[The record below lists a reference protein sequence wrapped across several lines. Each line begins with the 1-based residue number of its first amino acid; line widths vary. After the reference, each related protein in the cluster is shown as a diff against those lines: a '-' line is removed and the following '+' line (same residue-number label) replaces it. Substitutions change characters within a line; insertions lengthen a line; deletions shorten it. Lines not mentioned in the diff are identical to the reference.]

1 MTRSFQLNLIVTC
14 LTFIYSSDN
23 FVPESDSEDEKPKK
37 KTGGGRKKKAGS
49 DNEVEAK
56 KPKKGKY
63 CIYYFI
69 QHIFK
74 IFHHLKTLC
83 VYDKI

>member
-1 MTRSFQLNLIVTC
+1 MTC

-49 DNEVEAK
+49 DNESEAK

-63 CIYYFI
+63 CIYYLYTI
-69 QHIFK
+69 IYN
-74 IFHHLKTLC
+74 I
-83 VYDKI
+83 